1 MTTDNQIRGEKL
13 QYDVNRE
20 TVKISAWSSGKMTSM
35 TVTSKEILPSN
46 QRQTIE
52 QAKFAYSPL
61 VKAFEKQTKTIE
73 DQGKKQTDALKDLK
87 LKQQT
92 KATEDKSDNKLS
104 MQKENYDRLLSERV
118 DKIRKIRG
126 EINYNKLI
134 YRFKFY

>member
-20 TVKISAWSSGKMTSM
+20 TAKISAWSSGKMTST

-73 DQGKKQTDALKDLK
+73 YQGKKQTDALKDLK
-87 LKQQT
+87 DNKEKQA
-92 KATEDKSDNKLS
+92 KAIEDKSGDKLS
-104 MQKENYDRLLSERV
+104 IQEKK
-118 DKIRKIRG
+118 KIIRRKNRWDA
-126 EINYNKLI
+126 INE
-134 YRFKFY
+134 

>member
-73 DQGKKQTDALKDLK
+73 DQGKKQIDALKDLK
-87 LKQQT
+87 DNKEKQ
-92 KATEDKSDNKLS
+92 ARAIEDKSGDKLSIQEKKINKLL
-104 MQKENYDRLLSERV
+104 DERI
-118 DKIRKIRG
+118 D
-126 EINYNKLI
+126 EIQ
-134 YRFKFY
+134 